1 MPKAQDDLERR
12 IVEWLEEFAQPP
24 NSPGEITEQF
34 IAAMGYAVAAFTK
47 VSAKPGHEQAALA
60 PLMRMLTAQASLALP
75 RIEVSYGHLQ

>member
-12 IVEWLEEFAQPP
+12 IIEWLEAFAQPP
-24 NSPGEITEQF
+24 HSPKEITEQF

-60 PLMRMLTAQASLALP
+60 PLMRMMTAHASAALP
-75 RIEVSYGHLQ
+75 DIAVSYGHLQ